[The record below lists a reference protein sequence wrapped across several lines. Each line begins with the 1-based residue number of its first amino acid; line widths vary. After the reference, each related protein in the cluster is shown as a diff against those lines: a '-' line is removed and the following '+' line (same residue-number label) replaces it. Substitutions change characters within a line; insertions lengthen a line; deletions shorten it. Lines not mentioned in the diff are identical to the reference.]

1 MMGKDYS
8 LVLREKGLDTE
19 KNRRGSSKALHARK
33 IYSRTNF
40 PEEPEIFEIAPVE
53 QTDLVV
59 RIGPN
64 RINHGGLNSQAV
76 REGIVFS

>member
-8 LVLREKGLDTE
+8 LVLREKGLESE
-19 KNRRGSSKALHARK
+19 KDGRGSSEALQAGE
-33 IYSRTNF
+33 INSRANF
-40 PEEPEIFEIAPVE
+40 TEEPEILEIAPVE
-53 QTDLVV
+53 HTDLVV